1 MNASPSSAL
10 GPAPSAGKMQVQ
22 HTYRIRH
29 RGIEST
35 PHTLRDLRQMWKS
48 GQIDASTEFKR
59 GDSEV
64 WLDADDL
71 MPELEFNAAHDGP
84 ITETPAA
91 AILRGAPSPHLA
103 PLAPQSVRLT
113 SVRVPFREILV
124 LVLKF
129 YLAVLLIAVV
139 AAALWV
145 LVAYFFR

>member
-1 MNASPSSAL
+1 MH
-10 GPAPSAGKMQVQ
+10 VQ

-35 PHTLRDLRQMWKS
+35 PYTLRDLRQMWQA

-64 WLDADDL
+64 WLDANDL
-71 MPELEFNAAHDGP
+71 RPELEFSGEAPGK
-84 ITETPAA
+84 ITEKPDPATLHGLEFSRLTPV
-91 AILRGAPSPHLA
+91 
-103 PLAPQSVRLT
+103 APQSVRLT

-129 YLAVLLIAVV
+129 YLAVLLVGLAG
-139 AAALWV
+139 AALWV
-145 LVAYFFR
+145 LLGCLLR

>member
-1 MNASPSSAL
+1 MH
-10 GPAPSAGKMQVQ
+10 VQ

-35 PHTLRDLRQMWKS
+35 PFTLRDLRQMWQA

-59 GDSEV
+59 GDTEV

-71 MPELEFNAAHDGP
+71 RPELEFSGETP
-84 ITETPAA
+84 GKITEKPDPATMHGLEFSRLTPV
-91 AILRGAPSPHLA
+91 
-103 PLAPQSVRLT
+103 APQSVRLT

-129 YLAVLLIAVV
+129 YLAVLLVGLAG
-139 AAALWV
+139 AAFWV
-145 LVAYFFR
+145 LLGYLLR